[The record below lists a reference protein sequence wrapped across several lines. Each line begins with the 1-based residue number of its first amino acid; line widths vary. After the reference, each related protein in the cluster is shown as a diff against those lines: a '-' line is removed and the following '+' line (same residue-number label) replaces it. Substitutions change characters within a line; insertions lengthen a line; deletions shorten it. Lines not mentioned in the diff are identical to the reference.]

1 VIGSAAPFPAKLPT
15 TFIQGASN
23 QEIDMSVRHACQ
35 PRTQAFLGFSLM
47 AFMLATRFH
56 HFGDALHL
64 PDASWAL
71 FFLAGFYL
79 SPAWLLGLMLEAV
92 AIDVAAVGWMGV
104 SGYCL
109 TPAYAGLQVAHLV
122 LWAGGRLCGRQVGG
136 NAAGMAGMA
145 AWATGATALAFIIS
159 NGAFYWFGGRVVE
172 TSLAQFVQTFVDY
185 GPGFLAST
193 LAYLAAAA
201 LARTLASSLAR
212 ARSPGLPRA
221 H

>member
-1 VIGSAAPFPAKLPT
+1 MSACHT
-15 TFIQGASN
+15 
-23 QEIDMSVRHACQ
+23 CQ

-109 TPAYAGLQVAHLV
+109 TPAYAALQVAHLA
-122 LWAGGRLCGRQVGG
+122 LWAGGRLSNRSVGG
-136 NAAGMAGMA
+136 SAAAMLRMAGL
-145 AWATGATALAFIIS
+145 ATGATALAFFIS
-159 NGAFYWFGGRVVE
+159 NGAFYWFGGRVAD
-172 TSLAQFVQTFVDY
+172 TSLAQFAWTFVDY

-193 LAYLAAAA
+193 LAYLAVAA
-201 LARTLASSLAR
+201 LAHALATSLGRTRGSVL
-212 ARSPGLPRA
+212 PGTR
-221 H
+221 